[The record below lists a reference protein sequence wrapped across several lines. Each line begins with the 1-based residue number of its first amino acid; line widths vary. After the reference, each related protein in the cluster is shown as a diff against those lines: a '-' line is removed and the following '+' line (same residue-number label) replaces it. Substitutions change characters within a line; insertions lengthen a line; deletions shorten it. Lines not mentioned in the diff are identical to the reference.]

1 MTEYIL
7 MMVILKIYF
16 KSKYIAPKSKYFLKM
31 YYYCT
36 NFELFVYI
44 KIHFLLL
51 YLQLERNIIFRKVRV
66 VLCYFCFIQ

>member
-1 MTEYIL
+1 
-7 MMVILKIYF
+7 
-16 KSKYIAPKSKYFLKM
+16 M
-31 YYYCT
+31 YYCYT

-44 KIHFLLL
+44 KIDFLLL